1 MKTTKTKFQTTAT
14 RVGDKQP
21 RNEGSLQL
29 PELLTQEEA
38 ITLLRLDQLGL
49 KSPEESLRYLRRTR
63 QLGFVKV
70 CGKILIPRQE
80 IVDYLQRQTVPA
92 MD

>member
-1 MKTTKTKFQTTAT
+1 MHQLQAGLSHDKF
-14 RVGDKQP
+14 DFWK
-21 RNEGSLQL
+21 
-29 PELLTQEEA
+29 EEKPHGVPFFRF
-38 ITLLRLDQLGL
+38 IDQLGL